1 MENSKILTESQKSK
15 LPGLAKR
22 SGAGKSQNLIACLTI
37 ILFAVILR
45 LIPHPP
51 NVAPIAAMAL
61 FGGAYLNK
69 KYAIAVP
76 IAALFISDLVIGF
89 HNGMPFVYGSF
100 LLIGLIGLWLQKR
113 RNFNFILGATLF
125 SSLLFFIIT
134 NFGVWLVGDIYPQ
147 TIDGLIRCFYLA
159 IPFFRNTVIGDLI
172 FVGLFF
178 GSFEVILKFSKATLY
193 GYLYKNRG

>member
-1 MENSKILTESQKSK
+1 MENSKILTETQKSK
-15 LPGLAKR
+15 L
-22 SGAGKSQNLIACLTI
+22 KSQNLIACFTI

-69 KYAIAVP
+69 KYALVVP
-76 IAALFISDLVIGF
+76 LLALFASDIFIGF
-89 HNGMPFVYGSF
+89 YGGMPFVYGSF
-100 LLIGLIGLWLQKR
+100 LLIGLIGLWLQKK

-134 NFGVWLVGDIYPQ
+134 NFGVWLMGDIYPQ
-147 TIDGLIRCFYLA
+147 TLGGLIRCFYLA

-178 GSFEVILKFSKATLY
+178 GSFELALRVLRDFSVVLGKVRT
-193 GYLYKNRG
+193 KK